1 MIAKRKVAFYTLG
14 CKVNQYET
22 NSMMEEFIKA
32 GYEVV
37 DYESFADVYV
47 VNTCTVTNMSD
58 RKSRQI
64 LRRAKEI
71 NNESVLCAVGCY
83 AQVAKSELEKI
94 DDIDLILG
102 TNDKRNI
109 VCKVEEYMENHKK
122 LTEVS
127 DVMSEREYVEWES
140 IAYTDKARAEV
151 KVEDGCDRYCT
162 YCIIPYARGPVRS
175 RKVEDVCEEIKRIVS
190 TGIKEVVITG
200 IHISSYGK
208 DLPEKPKLIEL
219 LERINDI
226 DGVERI
232 RLGSLEPLII
242 DDEFVSRIK
251 VLDKVCN
258 HYHLSLQSGCDATLE
273 RMNRRYKTEE
283 FREIVRRL
291 RDNIPEVALTTDII
305 VGFPGETDDEFN
317 QTYNFLNEIKFSKM
331 HVFKYSP
338 RKGTKA
344 EKFPDQVD
352 GNKKEDRSNVLIEMS
367 NKNEEEFAKQYI
379 GKEIEVLFERE
390 HDGHTTNYLEVE
402 SEESH
407 IPNEISRVKVK
418 EIENGKLLV

>member
-1 MIAKRKVAFYTLG
+1 MVSKRKVAFYTLG

-22 NSMMEEFIKA
+22 NSMMEEFINA
-32 GYEVV
+32 GYELV

-109 VCKVEEYMENHKK
+109 VQKVEECLANHAK
-122 LTEVS
+122 LSEVS
-127 DVMSEREYVEWES
+127 DVMAERKYVEWETV
-140 IAYTDKARAEV
+140 AYTDKARAEV

-175 RKVEDVCEEIKRIVS
+175 RRIEDVCEEVKRIVS

-208 DLPEKPKLIEL
+208 DLPGKPRLIEL
-219 LERINDI
+219 LEKVNDI

-251 VLDKVCN
+251 VLSKVCN

-273 RMNRRYKTEE
+273 RMNRRYRTEE
-283 FREIVRRL
+283 FREIVKRL
-291 RDNIPEVALTTDII
+291 RDNISEVALTTDVI
-305 VGFPGETDDEFN
+305 VGFPGETDEEFN

-331 HVFKYSP
+331 HVFKYSQ
-338 RKGTKA
+338 RRGTKA
-344 EKFPDQVD
+344 EKFPNQVD
-352 GNKKEDRSNVLIEMS
+352 GKVKEERSNALIEMS
-367 NKNEEEFAKQYI
+367 NKNEEEFAKQYL
-379 GKEIEVLFERE
+379 GKEVEVLFERE

-407 IPNEISRVKVK
+407 TPNEISKVKVK
-418 EIENGKLLV
+418 KVENGKLLV

>member
-1 MIAKRKVAFYTLG
+1 MFSKRKVAFYTLG

-22 NSMMEEFIKA
+22 NSMMEEFINA

-109 VCKVEEYMENHKK
+109 VQKVEECLANHAK
-122 LTEVS
+122 LSEVS
-127 DVMSEREYVEWES
+127 DVMAERKYVEWETV
-140 IAYTDKARAEV
+140 AYTDKARAEV

-175 RKVEDVCEEIKRIVS
+175 RRIEDVCEEVKRIVS

-208 DLPEKPKLIEL
+208 DLPGKPRLIEL
-219 LERINDI
+219 LEKINDI

-251 VLDKVCN
+251 VLSKVCN

-273 RMNRRYKTEE
+273 RMNRRYRTEE
-283 FREIVRRL
+283 FREIVKRL
-291 RDNIPEVALTTDII
+291 RDNIPEVALTTDVI
-305 VGFPGETDDEFN
+305 VGFPGETDEEFN

-331 HVFKYSP
+331 HIFKYSQ
-338 RKGTKA
+338 RRGTKA
-344 EKFPDQVD
+344 EKFPNQVD
-352 GNKKEDRSNVLIEMS
+352 GNVKEERSNALIEMS
-367 NKNEEEFAKQYI
+367 NKNEEEFAKQYL
-379 GKEIEVLFERE
+379 GKEVEALFERE

-407 IPNEISRVKVK
+407 TPNEISRVKVK
-418 EIENGKLLV
+418 KVENGKLLV

>member
-1 MIAKRKVAFYTLG
+1 MVSKRKVAFYTLG

-22 NSMMEEFIKA
+22 NSMMEEFINA

-109 VCKVEEYMENHKK
+109 VQKVEECLANHAK
-122 LTEVS
+122 LSEVS
-127 DVMSEREYVEWES
+127 DVMAERKYVEWETV
-140 IAYTDKARAEV
+140 AYTDKARAEV

-175 RKVEDVCEEIKRIVS
+175 RRIEDVCEEVKRIVS

-208 DLPEKPKLIEL
+208 DLPGKPRLIEL
-219 LERINDI
+219 LEKINDI

-251 VLDKVCN
+251 VLSKVCN

-273 RMNRRYKTEE
+273 RMNRRYRTEE
-283 FREIVRRL
+283 FREIVKRL
-291 RDNIPEVALTTDII
+291 RDNIPEVALTTDVI
-305 VGFPGETDDEFN
+305 VGFPGETDEEFN

-331 HVFKYSP
+331 HVFKYSQ
-338 RKGTKA
+338 RRGTKA
-344 EKFPDQVD
+344 EKFPNQVD
-352 GNKKEDRSNVLIEMS
+352 GKVKEERSNALIEMS
-367 NKNEEEFAKQYI
+367 NKNEEEFAKQYL
-379 GKEIEVLFERE
+379 GKEVEALFERE

-407 IPNEISRVKVK
+407 TPNEISRVKVK
-418 EIENGKLLV
+418 KVENGKLLV

>member
-1 MIAKRKVAFYTLG
+1 MVSKRKVAFYTLG

-22 NSMMEEFIKA
+22 NSMMEEFINA

-102 TNDKRNI
+102 TNDKRNL
-109 VCKVEEYMENHKK
+109 VQKVEECLANHKK
-122 LTEVS
+122 MSEVS
-127 DVMSEREYVEWES
+127 DVMAERKYVEWETV
-140 IAYTDKARAEV
+140 AYTDKARAEV

-175 RKVEDVCEEIKRIVS
+175 RKIADVFEAVKRIVS
-190 TGIKEVVITG
+190 TGMKEVVITG

-208 DLPEKPKLIEL
+208 DLPGKPGLIEL
-219 LERINDI
+219 LEKINDI

-251 VLDKVCN
+251 VLSKVCN

-273 RMNRRYKTEE
+273 RMNRRYRTEE
-283 FREIVRRL
+283 FREIVKRL
-291 RDNIPEVALTTDII
+291 RDNIPEVALTTDVI
-305 VGFPGETDDEFN
+305 VGFPGETDEEFN

-331 HVFKYSP
+331 HVFKYSQ
-338 RKGTKA
+338 RRGTKA
-344 EKFPDQVD
+344 EKFPNQID
-352 GNKKEDRSNVLIEMS
+352 GNIKEERSNALIEMS
-367 NKNEEEFAKQYI
+367 NKNEEEFAKQYL
-379 GKEIEVLFERE
+379 GKEVEVLFERE

-402 SEESH
+402 SEDSH
-407 IPNEISRVKVK
+407 TPNEISKVKVK
-418 EIENGKLLV
+418 KVENGKLLV